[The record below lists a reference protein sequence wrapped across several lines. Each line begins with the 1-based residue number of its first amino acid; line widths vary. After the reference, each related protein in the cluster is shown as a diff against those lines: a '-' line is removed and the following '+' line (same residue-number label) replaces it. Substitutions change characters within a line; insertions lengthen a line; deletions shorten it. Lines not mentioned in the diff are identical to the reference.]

1 MRASPVLNKYA
12 CKKQCITFDFW
23 AEKRMMI
30 LDNLG
35 VAQVTTETFV
45 LTIIIFEKKKHF
57 CLYLCKIL
65 GKNCQSRLKTLHQL
79 PYNENW
85 LWKLRAFDDDIA
97 LLLIFVLG
105 RKMMDV
111 SLD

>member
-1 MRASPVLNKYA
+1 MCRKYLSLLYRTNSLSYMYQTCLESFMRASPVLNKYA

-45 LTIIIFEKKKHF
+45 LTIIIFEKK
-57 CLYLCKIL
+57 
-65 GKNCQSRLKTLHQL
+65 N
-79 PYNENW
+79 
-85 LWKLRAFDDDIA
+85 
-97 LLLIFVLG
+97 IFVCIFA
-105 RKMMDV
+105 KSWV
-111 SLD
+111 KTANHA

>member
-1 MRASPVLNKYA
+1 M
-12 CKKQCITFDFW
+12 
-23 AEKRMMI
+23 
-30 LDNLG
+30 
-35 VAQVTTETFV
+35 
-45 LTIIIFEKKKHF
+45 
-57 CLYLCKIL
+57 L
-65 GKNCQSRLKTLHQL
+65 GKNCQSRLKTLHRL

>member
-1 MRASPVLNKYA
+1 MYPSYMIYVYVENIFLCCIGPAHYSLSYMYRNCLKSFMRAIPVLNKYA

-45 LTIIIFEKKKHF
+45 LTIIIFEKKTF
-57 CLYLCKIL
+57 L
-65 GKNCQSRLKTLHQL
+65 
-79 PYNENW
+79 
-85 LWKLRAFDDDIA
+85 F
-97 LLLIFVLG
+97 
-105 RKMMDV
+105 V
-111 SLD
+111 SLQNLG

>member
-1 MRASPVLNKYA
+1 MRAIPALNKYA

-45 LTIIIFEKKKHF
+45 LTIIIFEKK
-57 CLYLCKIL
+57 
-65 GKNCQSRLKTLHQL
+65 N
-79 PYNENW
+79 
-85 LWKLRAFDDDIA
+85 
-97 LLLIFVLG
+97 IFVCIFA
-105 RKMMDV
+105 KSWV
-111 SLD
+111 KTANHA

>member
-1 MRASPVLNKYA
+1 
-12 CKKQCITFDFW
+12 
-23 AEKRMMI
+23 MMI

-65 GKNCQSRLKTLHQL
+65 SKNCQSRLKTLHQL